1 MDYLLEQVL
10 LFFISIVA
18 NGLSAMAGGGAGL
31 LQFPALL
38 FLGLSFSVALATH
51 KVASVA
57 LGVGAT
63 FRHLKEKRLSWKFAL
78 HILFFGLPGVVLGAL
93 LILSVPDDVA
103 KVALGILTIGLG
115 LYSWFQPDLGL
126 TSKPQTFLLWQWSVG
141 GSVLFLIGVL
151 NGSITSGTGLFVT
164 IWLVRWYGLD
174 YQRAVAYTLILV
186 GMIWNGMGAL
196 TLATQSQVKWEWVFP
211 LVLGALMGGYLGAH
225 LSIAKGNKLVKR
237 CFETVT
243 ILVGLSLLIDG
254 SVH

>member
-1 MDYLLEQVL
+1 MDYFIEQIL
-10 LFFISIVA
+10 LFGISIVA

-63 FRHLKEKRLSWKFAL
+63 FRHLKEKRLSWKFAM
-78 HILFFGLPGVVLGAL
+78 HILMFGLPGVVLGAT
-93 LILSVPDDVA
+93 LILSIPDSIA
-103 KVALGILTIGLG
+103 KTILGILTIGLG
-115 LYSWFQPDLGL
+115 LYSWFQPELGL
-126 TSKPQTFLLWQWSVG
+126 QAKPRVF
-141 GSVLFLIGVL
+141 SVLQWLIGGLVLFFIGVL

-164 IWLVRWYGLD
+164 LWLVRWYGLD

-186 GMIWNGMGAL
+186 GMIWNGLGAL
-196 TLATQSQVKWEWVFP
+196 TLAIQSPVKWAWVAP
-211 LVLGALMGGYLGAH
+211 LVLGALLGGYLGAH
-225 LSIAKGNKLVKR
+225 LSLAKGNKLVKR

-243 ILVGLSLLIDG
+243 ILVGLSLLID
-254 SVH
+254 SNV

>member
-1 MDYLLEQVL
+1 MDYIVEQLL
-10 LFFISIVA
+10 LFIISIVA

-38 FLGLSFSVALATH
+38 FLGLSFSIALATH

-63 FRHLKEKRLSWKFAL
+63 FRHIKERRLSWKFAF
-78 HILFFGLPGVVLGAL
+78 HILIFGLPGVISGAL
-93 LILSVPDDVA
+93 LILSVPDSVA
-103 KVALGILTIGLG
+103 KIALGVLTIGLG
-115 LYSWFQPDLGL
+115 LYSWFQPELGL
-126 TSKPQTFLLWQWSVG
+126 QAKPKSFSTFQWGIG
-141 GSVLFLIGVL
+141 GAILFLIGVL

-186 GMIWNGMGAL
+186 GMIWNGVGAV
-196 TLATQSQVKWEWVFP
+196 TLAVQSTVKWSWVIP
-211 LVLGALMGGYLGAH
+211 LVLGALLGGYLGAH
-225 LSIAKGNKLVKR
+225 LSLAKGNKLVKR

-243 ILVGLSLLIDG
+243 ILVGLSLLIE
-254 SVH
+254 SI

>member
-1 MDYLLEQVL
+1 MDYILEQLL
-10 LFFISIVA
+10 LFLISLVA

-63 FRHLKEKRLSWKFAL
+63 IRHLKEKKLSWKFAV
-78 HILFFGLPGVVLGAL
+78 HILAFGLPGVVLGAM
-93 LILSVPDDVA
+93 LILSVPDNIA
-103 KVALGILTIGLG
+103 KFALGVLTMGLG
-115 LYSWFQPDLGL
+115 FYSWFQPQLGMHP
-126 TSKPQTFLLWQWSVG
+126 KPRQFVLWQWLTG
-141 GSVLFLIGVL
+141 GVVLFLIGIL

-164 IWLVRWYGLD
+164 LWLVRWYGLD

-186 GMIWNGMGAL
+186 GMLWNGFGAI
-196 TLATQSQVKWEWVFP
+196 TLATQSPVMWAWVAP

-225 LSIAKGNKLVKR
+225 LSLAKGNKLVKR

-243 ILVGLSLLIDG
+243 ILMGISLLIDAAT
-254 SVH
+254 

>member
-1 MDYLLEQVL
+1 MDYIFEQIL
-10 LFFISIVA
+10 LFIISIVA

-63 FRHLKEKRLSWKFAL
+63 FRHLREKSLSWKFAA
-78 HILFFGLPGVVLGAL
+78 HILVFGLPGVTLGAL
-93 LILSVPDDVA
+93 LILSVPDDLA
-103 KVALGILTIGLG
+103 KSALGVLTIGLG
-115 LYSWFQPDLGL
+115 LYSWFQPELGL
-126 TSKPQTFLLWQWSVG
+126 VSKPKTFTKVQWLIG
-141 GSVLFLIGVL
+141 GLVLFCIGVL

-164 IWLVRWYGLD
+164 LWLVRWYGLD

-196 TLATQSQVKWEWVFP
+196 TLATQSPVKWEWVAP
-211 LVLGALMGGYLGAH
+211 LVLGALLGGYLGAH
-225 LSIAKGNKLVKR
+225 FSLAKGNKLVKR

-243 ILVGLSLLIDG
+243 ILVGFSLLIDV
-254 SVH
+254 ST